1 MPQFDDDAI
10 MRRQGR
16 ERAANLLA
24 SFFDLDL
31 FARTLS
37 FIFVPFFVERNRTG
51 EIPIPTDV
59 VQAQVGGNAANPRGE
74 FAFEVEGVQTVERAD
89 EGLLGE
95 IFGIGAVVQNAV
107 ADVEDAR
114 LVAGDEAAVGFSV
127 AATGSQ
133 DQVAVGGRIHG

>member
-1 MPQFDDDAI
+1 MPQFDDETI

-16 ERAANLLA
+16 ERAADLLA
-24 SFFDLDL
+24 SFSDLDL

-37 FIFVPFFVERNRTG
+37 FIFVPFFVERGAGLVRL
-51 EIPIPTDV
+51 DV
-59 VQAQVGGNAANPRGE
+59 IQTQVGGDATDPRAE
-74 FAFEVEGVQTVERAD
+74 FAFEVEGVQTVEGAD
-89 EGLLGE
+89 EGLLSE
-95 IFGIGAVVQNAV
+95 VFGIGAVVQNAV

-114 LVAGDEAAVGFSV
+114 LVAGDEVAVGFSV

>member
-10 MRRQGR
+10 KRRQGC
-16 ERAANLLA
+16 ERAADLLA

-31 FARTLS
+31 LAGALS
-37 FIFVPFFVERNRTG
+37 FIFVPFFVERGAGLVRL
-51 EIPIPTDV
+51 DV
-59 VQAQVGGNAANPRGE
+59 VQAQVGSDTADPRAE
-74 FAFEVEGVQTVERAD
+74 FTFEVKGVQTVEGAD

-95 IFGIGAVVQNAV
+95 VFGIGAVVQNAV
-107 ADVEDAR
+107 ADVEHAR
-114 LVAGDEAAVGFSV
+114 LVACHEVTVGFSV